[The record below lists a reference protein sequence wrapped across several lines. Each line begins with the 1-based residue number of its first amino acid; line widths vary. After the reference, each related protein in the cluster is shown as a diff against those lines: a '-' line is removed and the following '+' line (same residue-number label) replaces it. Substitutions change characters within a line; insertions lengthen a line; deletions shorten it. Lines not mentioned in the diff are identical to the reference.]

1 MVDRNAEPVPR
12 RRSLAALD
20 EAVERS
26 ADPVAVRLA
35 LDRIDEVNADFADR
49 VDHDSAL
56 RDSVIAVCGASRS
69 LTMLLEVDPVAVDVL
84 ADLEVRPPLDATNG
98 DELKRWKTREYL
110 RIAARDLTGR
120 DELEATVTLIAAMAR
135 DVLRVASA
143 LIEAGDA
150 LVTVGMGKL
159 GGNEL
164 NYASDIDLMFVGD
177 GDGHRAAQRAR
188 ALLEIARRC
197 FRVDVNLRP
206 QGRDGPLVRTL
217 DSYEAYWD
225 QWADAWEFQ
234 ALIKA
239 RTVAGDSDLGA
250 RFDDASSSHL
260 WRHLFTA
267 DDLRAMRSMKAR
279 SEQEMIRKGLED
291 REVKRGRGGIRDI
304 EFAVQLLQLVHGGLD
319 TSLRSPT
326 TLDALRDM
334 AAGGYVDPD
343 DATAL
348 ADAYCFLRKVE
359 HRLQLVDELQ
369 VHAIPESSDAQ
380 TRLARTMGYRDT
392 GAADA
397 VDQFF
402 ADLGRHQATVRSIHE
417 RLYFRPLLEAFAA
430 LPSKSSDGETGP
442 LARPGATEA
451 RLSAFGFTE
460 ADRVR
465 EAVRELTSGLTRSS
479 RLMQQMLPLLLDWL
493 ADAPDP
499 DQGLLCLRNLASG
512 AQRSTELASLFRD
525 SPEAARRVCLLV
537 GTSRMVA
544 DAVLHNPDLIARLPD
559 FEQLRTRPKAELVD
573 SARKALAWRTDLE
586 ERQAGL
592 RRWKERHL
600 VGITARDVLGEADVP
615 AVGRDVSALGEASLE
630 VALEALEPTLP
641 FAVIALGRFGG
652 AELSYAS
659 DLDVLFVYEGAT
671 AADFAEAEKLASALR
686 RFVGGA
692 TPSARLWEVDADLRP
707 EGKQGPLAR
716 SVEGFETYFS
726 RWALVWERQ
735 AMIRARPVAGDVA
748 VAQRFMDLL
757 DDFVWSRGLTDD
769 EVREIR
775 RIKARVERER
785 IPPTDDPKF
794 HLKLGRG
801 GLSDVEFTAQLL
813 QLQQGVRETATIRA
827 LDRLRDARILD
838 VPDHLALTE
847 AYRFCERTRNR
858 IYLTSGGPS
867 EALPQQP
874 ERMRVLARAL
884 DTTPTDLREDYRR
897 VTRRSRAV
905 VERVFY
911 GRES

>member
-1 MVDRNAEPVPR
+1 MVDRNVEPVAR
-12 RRSLAALD
+12 RRVRPALD

-35 LDRIDEVNADFADR
+35 LDRIDEAHPDFGDR
-49 VDHDSAL
+49 VDADVAL
-56 RDSVIAVCGASRS
+56 RDAVIAVCGASRS
-69 LTMLLEVDPVAVDVL
+69 LTMLLEVDSAAVDVL
-84 ADLEVRPPLDATNG
+84 ANLDVRPALEASDA

-120 DELEATVTLIAAMAR
+120 DELEATVAAIAAMAR
-135 DVLRVASA
+135 DVLGVAST
-143 LIEAGDA
+143 LIDSGDP
-150 LVTVGMGKL
+150 LTTIGMGKL
-159 GGNEL
+159 GGDEL

-239 RTVAGDSDLGA
+239 RAVAGDGELGT
-250 RFDDASSSHL
+250 RFDDASASHL
-260 WRHLFTA
+260 WGHGFSA
-267 DDLRAMRSMKAR
+267 DDLRAMRTMKAR
-279 SEQEMIRKGLED
+279 SEQEMVRKGLED

-319 TSLRSPT
+319 SALRSPT

-334 AAGGYVDPD
+334 AKGGYVDPR
-343 DATAL
+343 DADAL
-348 ADAYCFLRKVE
+348 AEAYCFLRKVE

-369 VHAIPESSDAQ
+369 VHAIPETRDAQ

-392 GAADA
+392 GSADA

-402 ADLGRHQATVRSIHE
+402 VDLGRHQATVRSIHE

-430 LPSKSSDGETGP
+430 LPTAEGGVGP

-460 ADRVR
+460 AERVR

-493 ADAPDP
+493 ADSPDP

-512 AQRSTELASLFRD
+512 AQRSTELASLFRE

-537 GTSRMVA
+537 GTSRMMA

-559 FEQLRTRPKAELVD
+559 FEQLRTRPKPELVD
-573 SARKALAWRTDLE
+573 SARKALAWRNDVE

-592 RRWKERHL
+592 RRWKERNL
-600 VGITARDVLGEADVP
+600 VGITARDLLGEADI
-615 AVGRDVSALGEASLE
+615 AIVGRDVSALGEASLE
-630 VALEALEPTLP
+630 VALEALDPPLP

-671 AADFAEAEKLASALR
+671 AADFAEAEKVATAVR

-735 AMIRARPVAGDVA
+735 AMIRGRPVAGDMA
-748 VAQRFMDLL
+748 VAQRFMAVL
-757 DDFVWSRGLTDD
+757 DEFVWGRGLTED

-813 QLQQGVRETATIRA
+813 QLQHGVRETATIRA

-838 VPDHLALTE
+838 LADHVTLTE

-884 DTTPTDLREDYRR
+884 DTTPVDLREDYRR

-905 VERVFY
+905 VERLFY
-911 GRES
+911 GRD

>member
-1 MVDRNAEPVPR
+1 MVDR
-12 RRSLAALD
+12 RRSRPVVDDAI
-20 EAVERS
+20 ERS
-26 ADPVAVRLA
+26 ADPVGVRLA
-35 LDRIDEVNADFADR
+35 LDRIDSAHPSFADR
-49 VDHDSAL
+49 VEADAAL
-56 RDSVIAVCGASRS
+56 RDATIAVVGASRS

-84 ADLEVRPPLDATNG
+84 ANLDVRLPLDAADP

-110 RIAARDLTGR
+110 RIAARDLTAR
-120 DELEATVTLIAAMAR
+120 DQLEATVALIAAMAR
-135 DVLRVASA
+135 DVLRVAST
-143 LIEAGDA
+143 LIEPGDA
-150 LVTVGMGKL
+150 LATIGMGKL
-159 GGNEL
+159 GGDEL
-164 NYASDIDLMFVGD
+164 NYASDIDVMFVGE

-188 ALLEIARRC
+188 SLLEIARRC

-217 DSYEAYWD
+217 DSYEAYWA

-239 RTVAGDSDLGA
+239 RAVAGDGDLGA
-250 RFDDASSSHL
+250 RFDGAASSQL
-260 WRHLFTA
+260 WGHVFSA

-279 SEQEMIRKGLED
+279 SEQEMVRKGLED

-319 TSLRSPT
+319 SSLRSPT

-343 DATAL
+343 DAAAL

-369 VHAIPESSDAQ
+369 VHAIPEAPDAQ

-402 ADLGRHQATVRSIHE
+402 AELGRHQATVRSIHE

-430 LPSKSSDGETGP
+430 LPSKTAEGDAGP

-451 RLSAFGFTE
+451 RLIAFGFTD

-465 EAVRELTSGLTRSS
+465 DAVRELTSGLTRSS
-479 RLMQQMLPLLLDWL
+479 RLMQQMLPLLLEWL
-493 ADAPDP
+493 ADSPDP

-525 SPEAARRVCLLV
+525 SPEAARRVCVLV
-537 GTSRMVA
+537 GTSRMMA

-559 FEQLRTRPKAELVD
+559 FEQLRTRPKAELVE
-573 SARKALAWRTDLE
+573 SARKALAWRSDVE

-600 VGITARDVLGEADVP
+600 LGITARDVLGEADV
-615 AVGRDVSALGEASLE
+615 ATVGRDVSALAEASLE
-630 VALEALEPTLP
+630 AALEALEPTLP

-659 DLDVLFVYEGAT
+659 DLDVLFVYEGETPAEF
-671 AADFAEAEKLASALR
+671 AAAEKLATALR

-735 AMIRARPVAGDVA
+735 AMIRARPVAGDPA
-748 VAQRFMDLL
+748 VAQRFMALL
-757 DDFVWSRGLTDD
+757 DDFVWDRALTDD

-785 IPPTDDPKF
+785 IPPSDDPKF

-813 QLQQGVRETATIRA
+813 QLQHGVRETATIRA
-827 LDRLRDARILD
+827 LDRLRDGRILD
-838 VPDHLALTE
+838 HADHATLTE

-884 DTTPTDLREDYRR
+884 DTTPTELREDYRR
-897 VTRRSRAV
+897 VTRRARAV
-905 VERVFY
+905 VERLFY
-911 GRES
+911 GREE